1 MKNTPM
7 HPGSTALLAE
17 STRRKSGEIM
27 RKLLPLLLIVVL
39 LAGCGQA
46 TPAGLTDAEMATRV
60 ALVLTSMPT
69 ATGGAVVEPTK
80 PLPTLAS
87 GTEAMTAT

>member
-1 MKNTPM
+1 
-7 HPGSTALLAE
+7 
-17 STRRKSGEIM
+17 M

-80 PLPTLAS
+80 PLPTLSS
-87 GTEAMTAT
+87 GTEEMTATPEESVPTQPPATLEPTATPTETELP